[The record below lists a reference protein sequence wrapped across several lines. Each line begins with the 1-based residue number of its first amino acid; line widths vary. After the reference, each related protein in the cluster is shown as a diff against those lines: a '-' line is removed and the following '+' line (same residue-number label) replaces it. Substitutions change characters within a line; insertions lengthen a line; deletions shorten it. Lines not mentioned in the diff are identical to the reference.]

1 MSKITCEV
9 CGTVFPDTAS
19 CCPICGW
26 SPKGEQAQ
34 AEPGMGEFD
43 VNAPKAPEAPAA
55 AEMHQGRNPQQGR
68 RIFDFDEANGPKV
81 ASAHTEDD
89 DTAYYGGET
98 PMEEQPRKTNTAL
111 VVILVMFIV
120 LVLLVTGILVV
131 KFLLPGKKAEDTKA
145 TTNPTIMAETV
156 ETMATEP
163 ETTEAPTVPCTSL
176 YAPTVSTLTKEGEL
190 WKLNVKA
197 SPEDTTDEIT
207 YTSEDE
213 SVVTVSAE
221 GNVTAV
227 GNGTTNIVVTCGDQ
241 TVKCPVTVA
250 IEETEPTTE
259 ATEATE
265 AAETDATEETKSS
278 SSGDVTLKLK
288 RSDITFSRLGVYYT
302 LQLDCDLDASD
313 VTWRTSNSAI
323 ANVNNGVVTAMGPG
337 IAKIT
342 AKYGDQ
348 EVSCIVRCKF

>member
-19 CCPICGW
+19 NCPICGW
-26 SPKGEQAQ
+26 SPTG
-34 AEPGMGEFD
+34 AEPKAEANMGDFD
-43 VNAPKAPEAPAA
+43 VNTPREPKMGGA
-55 AEMHQGRNPQQGR
+55 QQGR
-68 RIFDFDEANGPKV
+68 RIFDFDEANGRKSV
-81 ASAHTEDD
+81 STEAEDD
-89 DTAYYGGET
+89 DTSYYGSGNPGMGE
-98 PMEEQPRKTNTAL
+98 PPRKTNTAL
-111 VVILVMFIV
+111 VVVLVIFIV
-120 LVLLVTGILVV
+120 LVLIATGVLVV
-131 KFLLPGKKAEDTKA
+131 KFLLPGKKADTKA
-145 TTNPTIMAETV
+145 TTAPTIVAETV
-156 ETMATEP
+156 ETAPTEEVTE
-163 ETTEAPTVPCTSL
+163 ETTVPCTSL

-265 AAETDATEETKSS
+265 AAEADATEETKSS